1 MHIGLSLTFQNV
13 DGAQTDQQVWAE
25 ELALVDR
32 AVELGFDGI
41 WATEHH
47 FTNYEV
53 TPDALQFLTYV
64 AGRHPGIALGTMAV
78 ILPWHDPVRVAEQIS
93 VLDNLSH
100 GRLTLAIGRGLG
112 KSEFEGLRIPMEQSR
127 ERFLEAAQLVL
138 EALETGILKHD
149 GPIFQQPERQL
160 RPSPYASFRSRTY
173 AAAMSP
179 ESFEILA
186 ELGVGT
192 LLFANK
198 SWADVAS
205 DLARYRDA
213 YRAHNDG
220 REAPAPI
227 ANTFAACAADADVAA
242 DRADRYM
249 NNYYGALLKHY
260 GFTRGAFTA
269 TKGYEHYD
277 RISTSF
283 AEHGTDPAIEEYIGA
298 QIWGTPEQCIEK
310 VVSMQGHVGA
320 DTLTLNFRYGSIP
333 IDEALEGM
341 TLFARE
347 AMPTLQ
353 ALPSAAERALD
364 AASAR

>member
-13 DGAQTDQQVWAE
+13 DGAQTDQEVWDE

-47 FTNYEV
+47 FTDYEV

-93 VLDNLSH
+93 VLDNLSR
-100 GRLTLAIGRGLG
+100 GRLILAIGRGLG
-112 KSEFEGLRIPMEQSR
+112 KSEFEGLRIPMEESR
-127 ERFLEAAQLVL
+127 QRFLEAAEIVL

-149 GPIFQQPERQL
+149 GQIFRQPERAL
-160 RPSPYASFRSRTY
+160 RPSPFASFRGRTY

-192 LLFANK
+192 LLFANR
-198 SWADVAS
+198 SWGEVAT
-205 DLARYRDA
+205 DLERYRDA
-213 YRAHNDG
+213 YRTHNDG
-220 REAPAPI
+220 RAAPAPI
-227 ANTFAACAADADVAA
+227 ANTFAVCAADADVAA
-242 DRADRYM
+242 ARARRYM
-249 NNYYGALLKHY
+249 TSYYGALLKHY
-260 GFTRGAFTA
+260 GFTRGAFA
-269 TKGYEHYD
+269 DTKGYEHYQ
-277 RISTSF
+277 RISDGM

-298 QIWGTPEQCIEK
+298 QIWGTPEQCVEK
-310 VVSMQGHVGA
+310 VVAMHEHVGA

-333 IDEALEGM
+333 LEEALEGL

-347 AMPTLQ
+347 AMPTLA
-353 ALPSAAERALD
+353 ALPSAAERET
-364 AASAR
+364 AAR